1 MSMNCQQVGQVDR
14 VNIIRSKTLLPYT
27 ISFIFQ
33 QSAGRNFSFEFLVF
47 QIQIALRRFISLDY
61 QNIRA
66 FRFEIIK
73 EDKICIDPI
82 LGNMVTI
89 MSPEGKPIQV
99 NASALQAASAQNSM
113 GMLRLVTFNEIMK
126 RRELSIG

>member
-1 MSMNCQQVGQVDR
+1 MYVQ
-14 VNIIRSKTLLPYT
+14 
-27 ISFIFQ
+27 
-33 QSAGRNFSFEFLVF
+33 
-47 QIQIALRRFISLDY
+47 
-61 QNIRA
+61 
-66 FRFEIIK
+66 
-73 EDKICIDPI
+73 PI

-113 GMLRLVTFNEIMK
+113 GMLRLVTLNAIMN